1 VRLFIAPRSRK
12 KAIPLRMILPN
23 ALTTVALCSGLA
35 SIHYSLK
42 ASHALQPAEAALN
55 WDRALMA
62 VGVAVIFDM
71 LDGRAARLLK
81 ASSSFGAIMDSLSDF
96 LSFGVAPG
104 ILLHEWL
111 VTRYKIN
118 DSSVFVLAALMTFA
132 LCSALRLARFTANV
146 KPPPR
151 PGSKP
156 SPLATHFFTGMPTPS
171 AAAAV
176 LVPPM
181 LVTSRLWERNHQTL
195 DRCLDWWMVVL
206 FTFLIALLMISRI
219 PMFSFKKIR
228 VRRRLVAPFLV
239 GIGLVVVM
247 LAYDLWL
254 TISLVSLAYVC
265 TIPLSVWYYKKLKAQ
280 VPPEPSEALA
290 GAENAAGWSGPP
302 RT

>member
-1 VRLFIAPRSRK
+1 MRLFIAPRSRR

-42 ASHALQPAEAALN
+42 ASDATLPTEATLN

-81 ASSSFGAIMDSLSDF
+81 AASPFGAIMDSLSDF

-111 VTRYKIN
+111 LKRYDIKEN
-118 DSSVFVLAALMTFA
+118 DVFVLAALMTFV
-132 LCSALRLARFTANV
+132 LCSALRLARFTAAV

-151 PGSKP
+151 PGVKP
-156 SPLATHFFTGMPTPS
+156 SPLATNFFVGMPTPS

-181 LVTSRLWERNHQTL
+181 LVSSRFWRTHDQTL
-195 DRCLDWWMVVL
+195 DPWLQPWMVIL
-206 FTFLIALLMISRI
+206 FTFLIAGLMISRI
-219 PMFSFKKIR
+219 PMLSFKKIR

-239 GIGLVVVM
+239 AVGLVVVM
-247 LAYDLWL
+247 LARDLWL
-254 TISLVSLAYVC
+254 AIALLSLTYLC
-265 TIPLSVWYYKKLKAQ
+265 TIPYSGWLYRKLRTQ
-280 VPPEPSEALA
+280 EPSEAPP
-290 GAENAAGWSGPP
+290 GAENPPVLAGPP